1 MTSLRS
7 FVPVQRGELA
17 KVVLL
22 ATNVFVLLTTYYV
35 LKVVREPL
43 ILLDGGAEVKA
54 YASAG
59 QAGLLLFVV
68 PAFSALAARRSRLQL
83 MVSVQMFFVGCLIAF
98 YALARAHVGIGIA
111 F

>member
-1 MTSLRS
+1 MSSMRGLRS
-7 FVPVQRGELA
+7 FLPVRRGELA

-22 ATNVFVLLTTYYV
+22 ALNVFVLLTTYYV

-59 QAGLLLFVV
+59 QAALLLIVV
-68 PAFSALAARRSRLQL
+68 PVFGVLAARRSRLQL
-83 MVSVQMFFVGCLIAF
+83 MVTIQTFFIGCLVAF
-98 YALARAHVGIGIA
+98 YALARAHV
-111 F
+111 